1 MGNGKEMMQLVLRER
16 NEAKEQFAKRIGM
29 NVAIRGDWQIEADKT
44 LFAAPDAHI
53 PFDLV
58 PAAIDFL
65 DKWDIA
71 VPLWKYNRLAADE
84 LPVKERKQTAKAIG
98 DLRVLLYAHELLF
111 VRNSPDGRKF
121 LAAFETE
128 LHGSDNERLAFL
140 RALHATKPVVCYLPI
155 TWLADILR
163 DSQQALMN
171 RAPMPRRG
179 DLVHVQIRPGQYV
192 KCEKGKEKEALAA
205 YGVEV

>member
-16 NEAKEQFAKRIGM
+16 NEAKEQFAERIGM
-29 NVAIRGDWQIEADKT
+29 SVAIRDGWQIEADKT
-44 LFAAPDAHI
+44 LFAAPDARI
-53 PFDLV
+53 PFDLIT
-58 PAAIDFL
+58 AAVDFL

-84 LPVKERKQTAKAIG
+84 LPVKERKRTARVVG

-111 VRNSPDGRKF
+111 VRDSTDGRKF
-121 LAAFETE
+121 LAAFEAE
-128 LHGSDNERLAFL
+128 LNGSENERLAFL
-140 RALHATKPVVCYLPI
+140 RALHTVKPVVCYLPI

-171 RAPMPRRG
+171 RAPMPRRR

-192 KCEKGKEKEALAA
+192 KCEKGKEKEALAM